1 MLPDL
6 LIDIYDDALVCRMRI
21 ACLSAKAF
29 NCQLDTY
36 KDGKQKK
43 SCRNNK
49 HDEDTIIEKEKVLDS
64 MSNSIISWVD
74 SASMITFGTSRVYIE
89 HTQKWKKFQFYMNP
103 NGRLALKIRECLNN
117 DRGNVFYKLMNI
129 SCKMLHIKWFVS

>member
-21 ACLSAKAF
+21 ACLSAKTF

-49 HDEDTIIEKEKVLDS
+49 HDEDTIIEKKKRKRK
-64 MSNSIISWVD
+64 SIR
-74 SASMITFGTSRVYIE
+74 FNEQLYYFLG
-89 HTQKWKKFQFYMNP
+89 
-103 NGRLALKIRECLNN
+103 GL
-117 DRGNVFYKLMNI
+117 G
-129 SCKMLHIKWFVS
+129 LHDHFRNL